1 MQLFLISVQN
11 IWNTLMME
19 YQQSTIPAI
28 VQPSQQYEYIASSTL
43 RPYNFPY
50 NLYYRPTFG
59 PMLRLGTDL

>member
-1 MQLFLISVQN
+1 
-11 IWNTLMME
+11 ME